1 LANLCCAC
9 CYRVDLLAGFRYLE
23 LREGIGDTE
32 NVAISPDVPTIGGS
46 TLAVADQFD
55 TRNQFYG
62 GQLGARA
69 ECRWGR
75 LFLVPTA
82 SVALGTNHEE
92 VDVHGNT
99 VITPVGGGRSVLA
112 GGILALPSN
121 SGHFSRDRFAVVPEV
136 GINFGCQVTP
146 HLRAFVGYG
155 FLYVSNVVRP
165 GSLIDRTV
173 NLTQIPSN
181 LGPGTLFG
189 PARPALVLRD
199 TDFWARG
206 INFGLEIRY

>member
-1 LANLCCAC
+1 M
-9 CYRVDLLAGFRYLE
+9 
-23 LREGIGDTE
+23 
-32 NVAISPDVPTIGGS
+32 
-46 TLAVADQFD
+46 
-55 TRNQFYG
+55 
-62 GQLGARA
+62 
-69 ECRWGR
+69 
-75 LFLVPTA
+75 FLVTTA
-82 SVALGTNHEE
+82 SVALGTSHEE

-99 VITPVGGGRSVLA
+99 AITPPGGGRTVLA

-121 SGHFSRDRFAVVPEV
+121 SGHFSRDRFAVVPEI
-136 GINFGCQVTP
+136 GINLGCQVTP

-181 LGPGTLFG
+181 LGPGTLIG

-199 TDFWARG
+199 TDFWAQG